1 MSGGGENRTGVDA
14 SAGRGVQ
21 AGDHNTQV
29 NSFSGDQSRLE
40 ASGGR
45 DVLAAG
51 RDLTVN
57 NYSPAGT
64 PTVTLDDAPAAG
76 PIALTFHPWTAADVL
91 PLIPAEL
98 PAPGHLTIRDIRIST
113 LMGRTVRYLIPAFTA
128 TA

>member
-1 MSGGGENRTGVDA
+1 VSGGGENRTGVDA

-76 PIALTFHPWTAADVL
+76 PITLTFHPWTVGAGSCLWPCFCPWLWLV
-91 PLIPAEL
+91 
-98 PAPGHLTIRDIRIST
+98 S
-113 LMGRTVRYLIPAFTA
+113 VRSAVGESA
-128 TA
+128 GA